1 MIITLLVAQGQYAS
15 CAFAENEEDNTT
27 AVNEFD
33 GGNEASINNG
43 RDTFKNQLG
52 MRFAFISG
60 GEFIIGSPP
69 EEPGRT
75 IFEVQQAVYVDK
87 PFYIQMT
94 EVTQQQWKEVMNH
107 NPSYFSGCGDNCPV
121 ESVSWLDVQA
131 FIKKLNHLD
140 SNNTYRLP
148 TEAEWEYVCR
158 SGSMTAFSN
167 GALINFDCQENN
179 PLDEMAWYHCNSHG
193 KVHAVA
199 QKMPND
205 WGIYDMHGNVYEWC
219 QDVYVADYTK
229 KIIMKENRDLDPIA
243 DRVGRSCSFDDA
255 AVSCRSAARVNI
267 DPQYQ
272 VQYHWI
278 PAGQRTRLLSSK
290 DATEC
295 RKIKHSCRKKG

>member
-1 MIITLLVAQGQYAS
+1 
-15 CAFAENEEDNTT
+15 
-27 AVNEFD
+27 
-33 GGNEASINNG
+33 
-43 RDTFKNQLG
+43 

-69 EEPGRT
+69 DELGRT
-75 IFEVQQAVYVDK
+75 IFEVQHAVYVDK
-87 PFYIQMT
+87 PFYFQMT
-94 EVTQQQWKEVMNH
+94 EVTQQQWKEVMNY

-131 FIKKLNHLD
+131 FIKKLNRLD

-179 PLDEMAWYHCNSHG
+179 PLDEMAWYHCNSQG

-229 KIIMKENRDLDPIA
+229 KTIMKDRDLDPIA
-243 DRVGRSCSFDDA
+243 DRVGRSCSFNDA

-267 DPQYQ
+267 DPNIRSNTIGFRLVREPVYYQ
-272 VQYHWI
+272 VKMPPSAEKLSI
-278 PAGQRTRLLSSK
+278 PAEKK
-290 DATEC
+290 DDIETENNYQPAQIEPTK
-295 RKIKHSCRKKG
+295 RKMDLHYRSQP